1 MTVLIVVFYIPTPIY
16 DFFVRYKL
24 ETEFRLIVAKV
35 QTHYDF
41 LDGFMAN
48 ADTTDQLTLEDY
60 AWSIIQPGKY

>member
-1 MTVLIVVFYIPTPIY
+1 MI
-16 DFFVRYKL
+16 FFVRYKL

-60 AWSIIQPGKY
+60 ARSIIQPGKY